1 MCLPATL
8 LHQTSA
14 LAHVEV
20 ADPLNTTTA
29 RITAITS
36 CCERVFTQTT
46 TPSRQSGIIDHGS
59 RSAKQVSPL
68 LFVVHNFAGCR
79 PQRLVNDIP
88 RSRRLVC
95 FLPSG
100 RTGLLAWI
108 FAIGCLH
115 MKSSKLPY
123 CFLLYRARRWLRW
136 AQMLRE
142 RMDSA
147 ALPIE
152 FYRQG
157 IPPRRH

>member
-1 MCLPATL
+1 MCLPATM

-88 RSRRLVC
+88 RSRRLV
-95 FLPSG
+95 FSAFWVS
-100 RTGLLAWI
+100 RSTGLD
-108 FAIGCLH
+108 FCH
-115 MKSSKLPY
+115 RLPAHEVIKAASL
-123 CFLLYRARRWLRW
+123 FPPVSRSTLVTLGADAQRANGFRSLT
-136 AQMLRE
+136 
-142 RMDSA
+142 
-147 ALPIE
+147 
-152 FYRQG
+152 
-157 IPPRRH
+157 H

>member
-14 LAHVEV
+14 LTHVEV

-68 LFVVHNFAGCR
+68 LFVVHNFAGW
-79 PQRLVNDIP
+79 RLVNDIP
-88 RSRRLVC
+88 RSCRLV
-95 FLPSG
+95 FSAFWAN
-100 RTGLLAWI
+100 RSTGLD
-108 FAIGCLH
+108 FGH
-115 MKSSKLPY
+115 RLP
-123 CFLLYRARRWLRW
+123 AH
-136 AQMLRE
+136 E
-142 RMDSA
+142 VIKA
-147 ALPIE
+147 ALL
-152 FYRQG
+152 F
-157 IPPRRH
+157 PPVSRSTLVTLGADSQRANGFRSLTH